1 MSEKQDLT
9 KQSAPA
15 PPPLLKKSSFFP
27 KRKNCPPLPPAHSD
41 VQVGSDAVES
51 LIAEKRIGL
60 RIRALRQK
68 SSLGLAELGRHTGL
82 SSSFLSQLETG
93 RVVPTLRN
101 LARIAMVFSKDLNY
115 FFSPIPLSLFRVHR
129 AADRVR
135 LPQSG
140 VDHPR
145 YYFESLGYLVPE
157 RQLDP
162 YLAEFQPGKFA
173 DDNFHQHGGYEFLY
187 VMKGT
192 LSIQHGEV
200 VHELRTG
207 DSVYFDSSTIH
218 SYACVGDEPATALIV
233 TLLQPINLASTRLV
247 GSRPCRQPPRRAR
260 RHPKE
265 APVSL
270 RTPGSF
276 DPGVLFVIT
285 GLCC

>member
-1 MSEKQDLT
+1 MVNAMREKQEAT
-9 KQSAPA
+9 KQAA
-15 PPPLLKKSSFFP
+15 PPPPPPDEVVLLPEEKD
-27 KRKNCPPLPPAHSD
+27 LPPIPPDNSH
-41 VQVGSDAVES
+41 VQVGGDAVES

-115 FFSPIPLSLFRVHR
+115 FFSPIPLTLFRVHR

-140 VDHPR
+140 VEDPR
-145 YYFESLGYLVPE
+145 YYFESLGYLVPD

-162 YLAEFQPGKFA
+162 YLAEFQPGKFP
-173 DDNFHQHGGYEFLY
+173 DSNFHQHGGFEFLY
-187 VMKGT
+187 VMKGNLT
-192 LSIQHGEV
+192 IQHGET

-218 SYACVGDEPATALIV
+218 SYACLGDEPATALIV
-233 TLLQPINLASTRLV
+233 TLLQPTNLSPTRLT
-247 GSRPCRQPPRRAR
+247 GSRPAGNLRGEPPLTR
-260 RHPKE
+260 KK
-265 APVSL
+265 L
-270 RTPGSF
+270 Q
-276 DPGVLFVIT
+276 
-285 GLCC
+285 

>member
-1 MSEKQDLT
+1 MRDKLDTAKQPSPVPPPVAEDVLLADEKD
-9 KQSAPA
+9 P
-15 PPPLLKKSSFFP
+15 PPPLP
-27 KRKNCPPLPPAHSD
+27 DNSD
-41 VQVGSDAVES
+41 VHVGGDAVES

-101 LARIAMVFSKDLNY
+101 LARIAMVFSKDLSY
-115 FFSPIPLSLFRVHR
+115 FFSPIPLTLFRVHR

-140 VDHPR
+140 VEDPR
-145 YYFESLGYLVPE
+145 YYFESLGYLVPD

-162 YLAEFQPGKFA
+162 YLAEFQPGKGP
-173 DDNFHQHGGYEFLY
+173 DNNFHQHGGFEFLY

-192 LSIQHGEV
+192 LGIQHGEV
-200 VHELRTG
+200 LHELKAG

-218 SYACVGDEPATALIV
+218 SYSCLGDEPATALIV
-233 TLLQPINLASTRLV
+233 TLLQPVNLSSTRIT
-247 GSRPCRQPPRRAR
+247 GTRPPG
-260 RHPKE
+260 
-265 APVSL
+265 SL
-270 RTPGSF
+270 RGEPPLTRKK
-276 DPGVLFVIT
+276 VQ
-285 GLCC
+285 

>member
-1 MSEKQDLT
+1 MSEKLDMT
-9 KQSAPA
+9 KQAAPV
-15 PPPLLKKSSFFP
+15 PL
-27 KRKNCPPLPPAHSD
+27 PLAEDVALLPEDKEVPTVPPAHSD

-140 VDHPR
+140 VDQPR

-173 DDNFHQHGGYEFLY
+173 DDNFHQHAGYEFLY
-187 VMKGT
+187 VMAGT

-200 VHELRTG
+200 IHELRTG

-218 SYACVGDEPATALIV
+218 SYACLGDEPATALIV
-233 TLLQPINLASTRLV
+233 TLLQPTSLSPTRLT
-247 GSRPCRQPPRRAR
+247 GSRPSGNLRAE
-260 RHPKE
+260 P
-265 APVSL
+265 
-270 RTPGSF
+270 T
-276 DPGVLFVIT
+276 IT
-285 GLCC
+285 RKKLQ

>member
-1 MSEKQDLT
+1 MVIAMRDKIDAAKQPF
-9 KQSAPA
+9 PA
-15 PPPLLKKSSFFP
+15 
-27 KRKNCPPLPPAHSD
+27 LPPISEETLLPGEGEKDLPAVVVEHSD

-115 FFSPIPLSLFRVHR
+115 FFSPIPLSLFRIHR

-140 VDHPR
+140 VENPR
-145 YYFESLGYLVPE
+145 YFFESLGYLVPD

-162 YLAEFQPGKFA
+162 YFAEFLPVKEGREPRA
-173 DDNFHQHGGYEFLY
+173 HQHVGCEFLFL
-187 VMKGT
+187 
-192 LSIQHGEV
+192 LSGRLDVKHGEN
-200 VHELRTG
+200 T
-207 DSVYFDSSTIH
+207 
-218 SYACVGDEPATALIV
+218 
-233 TLLQPINLASTRLV
+233 
-247 GSRPCRQPPRRAR
+247 
-260 RHPKE
+260 
-265 APVSL
+265 
-270 RTPGSF
+270 
-276 DPGVLFVIT
+276 
-285 GLCC
+285 

>member
-1 MSEKQDLT
+1 MRDKQEAT
-9 KQSAPA
+9 KQSAPV
-15 PPPLLKKSSFFP
+15 PPPLTEVVL
-27 KRKNCPPLPPAHSD
+27 LPEEKDLPRVVQEHSD
-41 VQVGSDAVES
+41 VQVGGDAVES

-115 FFSPIPLSLFRVHR
+115 FFSPIPLTLFRVHR

-140 VDHPR
+140 VEDPR
-145 YYFESLGYLVPE
+145 YYFESLGYLVPD

-162 YLAEFQPGKFA
+162 YLAEFQPGKFV
-173 DDNFHQHGGYEFLY
+173 DNNFHQHGGFEFLY
-187 VMKGT
+187 VVKGSLT
-192 LSIQHGEV
+192 IQHGET

-218 SYACVGDEPATALIV
+218 SYTCAGDEPATALIV
-233 TLLQPINLASTRLV
+233 TLLQPINLSSTRLA
-247 GSRPCRQPPRRAR
+247 GSRPSGNLRAEPSVTR
-260 RHPKE
+260 KK
-265 APVSL
+265 L
-270 RTPGSF
+270 Q
-276 DPGVLFVIT
+276 
-285 GLCC
+285 

>member
-1 MSEKQDLT
+1 MSEKLDLT
-9 KQSAPA
+9 KQSATV
-15 PPPLLKKSSFFP
+15 PPPLAEDVVLLPEEKDLP
-27 KRKNCPPLPPAHSD
+27 TIPPAHSD

-140 VDHPR
+140 VEHPR
-145 YYFESLGYLVPE
+145 YYFESLGYLVPD

-162 YLAEFQPGKFA
+162 YLAEFQPGKFP
-173 DDNFHQHGGYEFLY
+173 DDNFHQHAGYEFLY

-192 LSIQHGEV
+192 LGVQHGEI

-247 GSRPCRQPPRRAR
+247 GSRPAG
-260 RHPKE
+260 
-265 APVSL
+265 SL
-270 RTPGSF
+270 RAET
-276 DPGVLFVIT
+276 LT
-285 GLCC
+285 TKKKLQ